1 MLPTSNQ
8 VCPPDEVP
16 LFEDVDSA
24 IENGLYE
31 LWDAEMA
38 VSELTKLSKIY
49 PNIKDIHFWAQFP
62 GEALESGNKRLNY
75 IAEKVL
81 PRLP

>member
-1 MLPTSNQ
+1 
-8 VCPPDEVP
+8 
-16 LFEDVDSA
+16 
-24 IENGLYE
+24 
-31 LWDAEMA
+31 MA

-62 GEALESGNKRLNY
+62 GEALESGNRRLNY

>member
-1 MLPTSNQ
+1 MSDPHW
-8 VCPPDEVP
+8 VVPVDCYEKCGAAPCDEC
-16 LFEDVDSA
+16 SA
-24 IENGLYE
+24 TY

-62 GEALESGNKRLNY
+62 GEALESGNRRLNY